1 MDVGEE
7 GTHKLSTDD
16 AIAYLKAVKAVKD
29 KFQDKRAI
37 YDEFLELMKDF
48 KSQRYSTSFYIYV
61 WFWSWSGYIIILHGF

>member
-1 MDVGEE
+1 MVGEE

-48 KSQRYSTSFYIYV
+48 KTQRYI
-61 WFWSWSGYIIILHGF
+61 